1 MTNVEAANREAPS
14 VQKTEGGSS
23 SREESVSTSN
33 TNESNKETSVREAA
47 ANTNADSEKASNGGG
62 RPPTK
67 SPARKLPMPK
77 DPALG
82 QRHSGGSPLG
92 QLLRTARL
100 GPARRSPGS
109 CRCSSRSSLP
119 RSRQWVN

>member
-62 RPPTK
+62 TLRQRAQRG
-67 SPARKLPMPK
+67 SFQCRKI
-77 DPALG
+77 
-82 QRHSGGSPLG
+82 
-92 QLLRTARL
+92 LR
-100 GPARRSPGS
+100 
-109 CRCSSRSSLP
+109 
-119 RSRQWVN
+119 